1 VEAMQAIA
9 ASAMPSDEVIDVA
22 PAHITTM
29 WSDGAIT
36 ITPIMGGYNYRWR

>member
-1 VEAMQAIA
+1 MQAIA

-29 WSDGAIT
+29 WSDESYSQMWCMQKMRGDVSC
-36 ITPIMGGYNYRWR
+36 